1 MAFAALAPLIGGAVA
16 GIGNLLGQSSN
27 ADQAKSLYRHRYQW
41 QVEDMKRAGLNPALA
56 YGQNAPIPQTQ
67 PIHDLG
73 SEVVRGASAAAAAQ
87 QTKVQTQL
95 TAAQAALLNAQ
106 AADIALGTKL
116 KNDLLRA
123 QIATESERPLQIKA
137 QTSLAEQQRKN
148 LGQVYLQLA
157 METQFQSAT
166 WESKVAQFRA
176 QARLQGI
183 NITRAQA
190 EAELAQLR
198 KPGAQAEA
206 NLFNT
211 IGAGG
216 TNSAIQLLRL
226 LVGVLK

>member
-116 KNDLLRA
+116 KNDLLRM

-190 EAELAQLR
+190 EAELAKLR

-206 NLFNT
+206 NLFNA